1 MIEQGKSTAIEP
13 QSRNGLVCPS
23 KRAETVF
30 FFVSRSLRGNVTLI
44 EVGEE
49 YHSSESITS
58 WMREHRVKAGVK
70 ADVGLG

>member
-1 MIEQGKSTAIEP
+1 MSQQEG
-13 QSRNGLVCPS
+13 RNS
-23 KRAETVF
+23 I